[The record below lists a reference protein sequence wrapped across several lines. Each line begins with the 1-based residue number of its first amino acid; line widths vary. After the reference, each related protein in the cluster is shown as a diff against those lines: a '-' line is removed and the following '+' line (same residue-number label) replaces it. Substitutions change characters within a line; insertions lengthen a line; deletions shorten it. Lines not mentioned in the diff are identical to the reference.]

1 MMLQID
7 WDNPI
12 LKEDEIKGIR
22 TFDLDSFY
30 TSGDSLSKTNIFFV
44 LLASYHH
51 YSDMGKNDCA
61 AHLCFLMAYYLFIA
75 LTPPGSQQLAKQ
87 YIQQAVLLYPT
98 DEYRR
103 WQDLIEKGN

>member
-1 MMLQID
+1 MMLQIN

-12 LKEDEIKGIR
+12 IKEDEIMAIQPS
-22 TFDLDSFY
+22 DLDSFY
-30 TSGDSLSKTNIFFV
+30 MSGDSYTKTNIFFV

-51 YSDMGKNDCA
+51 YSDMGKSDCT
-61 AHLCFLMAYYLFIA
+61 AHLSFLMAYYLFIA